1 MKIASILAVPLVIM
15 LSACSQTATTPTV
28 VVTKTEQAITQ
39 PAPVDNNPAPVD
51 NTGAYIAAIRSGT
64 TTMSSATDAKL
75 VETGKQVCVSLDAG
89 NSVGSVVSVATS
101 VASNGDEAYDLG
113 FLIGAAVY
121 NFCPEYYP
129 DVQSFIQSQTS

>member
-1 MKIASILAVPLVIM
+1 MKIASILAVPLVVM

-39 PAPVDNNPAPVD
+39 PAPVD

-101 VASNGDEAYDLG
+101 VASNGEEAYDLG